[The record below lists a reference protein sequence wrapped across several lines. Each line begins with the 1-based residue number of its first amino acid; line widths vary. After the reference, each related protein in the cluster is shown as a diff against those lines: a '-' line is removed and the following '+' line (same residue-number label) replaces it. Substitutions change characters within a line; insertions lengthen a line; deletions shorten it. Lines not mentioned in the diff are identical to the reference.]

1 MYKAVELVWDSK
13 AIIWGHS
20 NSFEV
25 ILIFRVV
32 FLIND
37 GILRLF
43 DYLKDESSL
52 ENYFK
57 VGWFT
62 INQFRTSSFFLVSC
76 DYLHILVITW
86 KVSVAYLGIKTVP
99 NKNVWYLVIF
109 CQDFYEQVSVFW
121 DSYWV
126 LAQFFEGTMGI
137 SMVSSDISSFL
148 KGFSAELEDYD
159 TFFNQ
164 SSRWFFFFFFFEIHP
179 RVFELERLDHT
190 SIQYIG

>member
-1 MYKAVELVWDSK
+1 MTENVKRDYVQSCWTRLRFQGNHLRTFKFFRGYLNFSGSFLDYWWNFTSVWLLKRRIKFGKLLQSWV
-13 AIIWGHS
+13 IYHQPVS
-20 NSFEV
+20 N
-25 ILIFRVV
+25 IF
-32 FLIND
+32 I
-37 GILRLF
+37 
-43 DYLKDESSL
+43 
-52 ENYFK
+52 
-57 VGWFT
+57 
-62 INQFRTSSFFLVSC
+62 FFLVSC
-76 DYLHILVITW
+76 DYLHILVVTW

-164 SSRWFFFFFFFEIHP
+164 SSRWFFFFFLKFTRES
-179 RVFELERLDHT
+179 L
-190 SIQYIG
+190 S